1 MVDKEA
7 LSGTERLK
15 PSDARLTLTTPM
27 RRSRLEQTAASA
39 LTGLLLFAGLRTP
52 ALGADPAAGPAPA
65 AEAAP
70 SGAADQPAESTP
82 APRPKALRRPRKQTR
97 GAFRRGAATSESRG
111 RRSDRTPS
119 EAAPPITAPPGPLPG
134 GELPAG
140 LGPVLGEV
148 PVAGSAPYET
158 VVPAEEPVGVLG
170 PEMSVMET
178 PRTVQVVNKE
188 EMQTINA
195 QSVNDL
201 AAFVPGVNPTQ
212 MTGSPVSEPVIRG
225 LPATAYRNGMLVGF
239 SQSAQWGPLM
249 NMNAYDNL
257 DVVTGPVSIVFGPQE
272 MAGGFANEVT
282 KQPYFDQFRG
292 SASYTGGMYSTNF
305 WNIDI
310 GGPILKDKLAYRVD
324 YFGQDGYAPYNYYDG
339 AYLQRQCAYLAL
351 SAKPYDNL
359 SIDFN
364 TEFDVNHLN
373 TVAGLNR
380 PDQALIS
387 DGLYQTG
394 SLVGWYGPPGVLHPG
409 LGTAPPGA
417 GYAMNWGPQVPISR
431 RTNLFA
437 NSENSTQQL
446 YYVAQ
451 AIETLKID
459 DNLSLVN
466 NSMFEYFSTFIDQAI
481 PSTFWAVLPAGYDFD
496 DRLELRAS
504 FDTPIGKGK
513 KPAPSLDQT
522 AEGASGGGWKLHHM
536 IDAGLEFRYFSDT
549 EYSGVWHS
557 PINIWNLTQPL
568 TAREFSP
575 LVSFAQAIGPIYQNP
590 YLTDIPVPGY
600 PGAYYN
606 VFNYL
611 STADT
616 FYEVSPFYQH
626 KLDFTDQWSLLLS
639 GRMNAYFIEASPPPG
654 TPAEI
659 SAAAPALGLPPLTP
673 TSMSIVQPEVSI
685 SPSYKLF
692 PWMTNY
698 FTFFYGQTTLLSQ
711 FGSFGPSYPSDYYH
725 QNNFLYELGTK
736 LDLLHD
742 RLFLGFSAYMQ
753 SGYIPAQV
761 IPGGPIATAQ
771 ADIQGIQ
778 LTGSYQPNRNFWLN
792 FGYAYIAAQEQWAGL
807 PQGPLAE
814 QPYSTSVARQYGLP
828 VDPMVNLP
836 PANYPFIGFP
846 TNYGNLM
853 ATYKFDNGFGI
864 SLWGN
869 TESGNFIFYTYST
882 RIPTWYTLNAR
893 LFYATKRWEASLY
906 IYNLTNEQYWL
917 PGAPGFSNARFMN
930 YDYIVAQLPFWIQ
943 GTVQINF

>member
-1 MVDKEA
+1 MPTLR
-7 LSGTERLK
+7 LSPGAIL
-15 PSDARLTLTTPM
+15 A
-27 RRSRLEQTAASA
+27 
-39 LTGLLLFAGLRTP
+39 LLLLVVGFPTP
-52 ALGADPAAGPAPA
+52 VLSAESGPGSPSEAAAPPAEATQPEAAPMPGSAQAPAESSPSPPGGTPEGTQEGEPAAAP
-65 AEAAP
+65 P
-70 SGAADQPAESTP
+70 SGAAPEAPTSGPEAPPA
-82 APRPKALRRPRKQTR
+82 
-97 GAFRRGAATSESRG
+97 AATPE
-111 RRSDRTPS
+111 T
-119 EAAPPITAPPGPLPG
+119 APPITIPQGPLPG

-148 PVAGSAPYET
+148 DVSGATPYET

-188 EMQTINA
+188 EIQTINA

-201 AAFVPGVNPTQ
+201 AAFVPGINPTQ

-225 LPATAYRNGMLVGF
+225 LPGTAYRNGMLVGF

-282 KQPYFDQFRG
+282 KQPYFDKFRG
-292 SASYTGGMYSTNF
+292 TASYTGGMYDTNF

-310 GGPILKDKLAYRVD
+310 GGPIIKDKLAYRAD

-339 AYLQRQCAYLAL
+339 AYLQRQCALFAL

-417 GYAMNWGPQVPISR
+417 GYAMDWGPQEPISR
-431 RTNLFA
+431 RSNLFA

-466 NSMFEYFSTFIDQAI
+466 NSMFEYFSTYIDQAI
-481 PSTFWAVLPAGYDFD
+481 PSTFWAELPAGYDFD
-496 DRLELRAS
+496 DRLEIRAS
-504 FDTPIGKGK
+504 FDTPIGKSK
-513 KPAPSLDQT
+513 KPATAFDQT
-522 AEGASGGGWKLHHM
+522 AEEETSTWKFHHA
-536 IDAGLEFRYFSDT
+536 IDAGLEFRFFSDT
-549 EYSGVWHS
+549 EYSGAWHS
-557 PINIWNLTQPL
+557 PINIWNMTQPL
-568 TAREFSP
+568 TSRDYSP
-575 LVSFAQAIGPIYQNP
+575 LIPYSTAISAPYSNP

-611 STADT
+611 STSDT
-616 FYEVSPFYQH
+616 FYELSPFYQH

-639 GRMNAYFIEASPPPG
+639 ARMNAYFIQASPPPG
-654 TPAEI
+654 TPSDL
-659 SAAAPALGLPPLTP
+659 SAIAPSLGLPSLTP
-673 TSMSIVQPEVSI
+673 TSMSMVQPEVSI
-685 SPSYKLF
+685 SPSYKPF

-711 FGSFGPSYPSDYYH
+711 FGSFAPSYPSSYYH

-736 LDLLHD
+736 LNLLHD

-771 ADIQGIQ
+771 ADISGIQ
-778 LTGSYQPNRNFWLN
+778 LNGSYQPNRNFWLN

-807 PQGPLAE
+807 SQGPLAE
-814 QPYSTSVARQYGLP
+814 QPYSTSVARQYSLP
-828 VDPMVNLP
+828 VDPMLNMAA
-836 PANYPFIGFP
+836 ANYQFIGFP

-853 ATYKFDNGFGI
+853 ATYKLDNGFGI
-864 SLWGN
+864 SLWGI
-869 TESGNFIFYTYST
+869 TESGNYIFYTYST

-893 LFYATKRWEASLY
+893 IFYAAKRWEASLY
-906 IYNLTNEQYWL
+906 IYNVTNEQYWL
-917 PGAPGFSNARFMN
+917 PGAPGFSNARYLN

>member
-1 MVDKEA
+1 MLRSCLGIL
-7 LSGTERLK
+7 LSAVLPGI
-15 PSDARLTLTTPM
+15 
-27 RRSRLEQTAASA
+27 
-39 LTGLLLFAGLRTP
+39 LLLLMGNPAP
-52 ALGADPAAGPAPA
+52 ALGAEPGPSSGPVEEAATPSAAAPQPESAPSPSTGQAPA
-65 AEAAP
+65 AAPEGPEAGPEAAAP
-70 SGAADQPAESTP
+70 SAEAPAAP
-82 APRPKALRRPRKQTR
+82 APGP
-97 GAFRRGAATSESRG
+97 AAPAAPA
-111 RRSDRTPS
+111 PS
-119 EAAPPITAPPGPLPG
+119 AAAPPITVPQGPLPG
-134 GELPAG
+134 GELPPG

-148 PVAGSAPYET
+148 DVGASTPYES
-158 VVPAEEPVGVLG
+158 VEPAEQPVGVLG

-178 PRTVQVVNKE
+178 PRTVQIVNKE
-188 EMQTINA
+188 EIQTTNA

-201 AAFVPGVNPTQ
+201 AAFVPGINPTQ
-212 MTGSPVSEPVIRG
+212 MTGSPVSEPVMRG
-225 LPATAYRNGMLVGF
+225 LPGTAYRNGMLVGF

-282 KQPYFDQFRG
+282 KQPYFDKFRG
-292 SASYTGGMYSTNF
+292 TASYTGGMYSTNF

-310 GGPILKDKLAYRVD
+310 GGPIIKDKLAYRVD

-339 AYLQRQCAYLAL
+339 AYLQRQCALLVL

-359 SIDFN
+359 TIDFN

-373 TVAGLNR
+373 TVAGINR

-394 SLVGWYGPPGVLHPG
+394 SLAGWYGPPGVLNPG

-417 GYAMNWGPQVPISR
+417 GYAMNWGPQEPISR
-431 RTNLFA
+431 RSNLFA

-459 DNLSLVN
+459 EGLSLVN
-466 NSMFEYFSTFIDQAI
+466 NSMFEYFSTYIDQAI

-504 FDTPIGKGK
+504 FDTPIGRSRQPVASSDPSTDAEKG
-513 KPAPSLDQT
+513 L
-522 AEGASGGGWKLHHM
+522 GAKFHHA
-536 IDAGLEFRYFSDT
+536 IDTGLEFRFFSDT
-549 EYSGVWHS
+549 EYSGAWHS
-557 PINIWNLTQPL
+557 PINIWNMTQPL
-568 TAREFSP
+568 TSRDYSP
-575 LVSFAQAIGPIYQNP
+575 LIPFSTATAAPYSNP

-611 STADT
+611 STSDT
-616 FYEVSPFYQH
+616 FYELSPFYQH
-626 KLDFTDQWSLLLS
+626 KVDFTDQWSLLLS
-639 GRMNAYFIEASPPPG
+639 GRMNAYFIQASPPPG
-654 TPAEI
+654 TPGDI
-659 SAAAPALGLPPLTP
+659 SAAAPSFGLPSLTS
-673 TSMSIVQPEVSI
+673 TSMSMVQPEVSI
-685 SPSYKLF
+685 SPSYKPF

-711 FGSFGPSYPSDYYH
+711 FGSFGPSYPSSYYH

-736 LDLLHD
+736 LNLLHD

-771 ADIQGIQ
+771 ADISGIQ
-778 LTGSYQPNRNFWLN
+778 LNGSYQPNRNFWLN

-807 PQGPLAE
+807 SQGPLAM
-814 QPYSTSVARQYGLP
+814 QPYSTSVARQYDLP
-828 VDPMVNLP
+828 TDPLVNMAA
-836 PANYPFIGFP
+836 ANYQFIGFP

-853 ATYKFDNGFGI
+853 ATYKFNNGFGV
-864 SLWGN
+864 SLWGI
-869 TESGNFIFYTYST
+869 TESGNYIFYTYST

-906 IYNLTNEQYWL
+906 VYNLTNEEYWL

>member
-1 MVDKEA
+1 MLLRSCLGIL
-7 LSGTERLK
+7 LSVLLPGI
-15 PSDARLTLTTPM
+15 
-27 RRSRLEQTAASA
+27 
-39 LTGLLLFAGLRTP
+39 LLLLMGDPAP
-52 ALGADPAAGPAPA
+52 ALGAEPGPSSGSTEEASTPSPSAAQPESAPAPSTGQA
-65 AEAAP
+65 PPEAAP
-70 SGAADQPAESTP
+70 ESTEAGPEAAAPGPGAAA
-82 APRPKALRRPRKQTR
+82 APP
-97 GAFRRGAATSESRG
+97 
-111 RRSDRTPS
+111 PS
-119 EAAPPITAPPGPLPG
+119 EAAPPITVPQGPLPA
-134 GELPAG
+134 GELPPG

-148 PVAGSAPYET
+148 DVGASTPYES
-158 VVPAEEPVGVLG
+158 VEPAEQPVGVLG

-178 PRTVQVVNKE
+178 PRTVQIVNKE
-188 EMQTINA
+188 EIQTTNA

-201 AAFVPGVNPTQ
+201 AAFVPGINPTQ

-225 LPATAYRNGMLVGF
+225 LPGTAYRNGMLVGF

-292 SASYTGGMYSTNF
+292 TASYTGGMYSTNF

-339 AYLQRQCAYLAL
+339 AYLQRQCALLAL

-359 SIDFN
+359 TIDFN
-364 TEFDVNHLN
+364 TELDLNHLN
-373 TVAGLNR
+373 TVAGINR

-394 SLVGWYGPPGVLHPG
+394 SLAGWYGPPGVLHPG

-431 RTNLFA
+431 RSNLFA

-459 DNLSLVN
+459 EGLSLVN
-466 NSMFEYFSTFIDQAI
+466 NSMFEYFSTYIDQAI
-481 PSTFWAVLPAGYDFD
+481 PSTFWAILPAGYDFD

-504 FDTPIGKGK
+504 FDTPIGRSGQPVASSDSSAEAEKG
-513 KPAPSLDQT
+513 P
-522 AEGASGGGWKLHHM
+522 GAKLHHA
-536 IDAGLEFRYFSDT
+536 IDAGLEFRFFSDT
-549 EYSGVWHS
+549 EYSGAWHS
-557 PINIWNLTQPL
+557 PINIWNMTQPL
-568 TAREFSP
+568 TSRDYSP
-575 LVSFAQAIGPIYQNP
+575 LVPFSTATAAPYSNP

-611 STADT
+611 STSDT
-616 FYEVSPFYQH
+616 FYELSPFYQH
-626 KLDFTDQWSLLLS
+626 KVDFTDQWSLLLS
-639 GRMNAYFIEASPPPG
+639 GRMNAYFIQASPPPG
-654 TPAEI
+654 TPGDI
-659 SAAAPALGLPPLTP
+659 SAAAPSFGLPTLTP

-685 SPSYKLF
+685 SPSYKPF

-711 FGSFGPSYPSDYYH
+711 FGSFGPSYPSSYYH

-736 LDLLHD
+736 LNLLHD
-742 RLFLGFSAYMQ
+742 HLFLGFSAYMQ

-771 ADIQGIQ
+771 ANIQGIQ
-778 LTGSYQPNRNFWLN
+778 LNGSYQPSRNFWLN

-828 VDPMVNLP
+828 VDPMVNLAA
-836 PANYPFIGFP
+836 ANYPFIGFP

-853 ATYKFDNGFGI
+853 ATYKFNNGFGI
-864 SLWGN
+864 SLWGI
-869 TESGNFIFYTYST
+869 TESGNYIFYTYST

-893 LFYATKRWEASLY
+893 LFYAAKRWEASLY
-906 IYNLTNEQYWL
+906 VYNLTNEEYWL

-930 YDYIVAQLPFWIQ
+930 YDYIVPQLPFWIQ

>member
-1 MVDKEA
+1 MPMLLRSCLGIL
-7 LSGTERLK
+7 LSVLLPGI
-15 PSDARLTLTTPM
+15 
-27 RRSRLEQTAASA
+27 
-39 LTGLLLFAGLRTP
+39 LLLLMGDPAP
-52 ALGADPAAGPAPA
+52 ALGAEPGPSSGSTEEASTPSPSAAQPESAPAPSTGQA
-65 AEAAP
+65 PPEAAP
-70 SGAADQPAESTP
+70 ESTEAGPEAAAPGPGAAA
-82 APRPKALRRPRKQTR
+82 APP
-97 GAFRRGAATSESRG
+97 
-111 RRSDRTPS
+111 PS
-119 EAAPPITAPPGPLPG
+119 EAAPPITVPQGPLPA
-134 GELPAG
+134 GELPPG

-148 PVAGSAPYET
+148 DVGASTPYES
-158 VVPAEEPVGVLG
+158 VEPAEQPVGVLG

-178 PRTVQVVNKE
+178 PRTVQIVNKE
-188 EMQTINA
+188 EIQTTNA

-201 AAFVPGVNPTQ
+201 AAFVPGINPTQ

-225 LPATAYRNGMLVGF
+225 LPGTAYRNGMLVGF

-292 SASYTGGMYSTNF
+292 TASYTGGMYSTNF

-339 AYLQRQCAYLAL
+339 AYLQRQCALLAL

-359 SIDFN
+359 TIDFN
-364 TEFDVNHLN
+364 TELDLNHLN
-373 TVAGLNR
+373 TVAGINR

-394 SLVGWYGPPGVLHPG
+394 SLAGWYGPPGVLHPG

-431 RTNLFA
+431 RSNLFA

-459 DNLSLVN
+459 EGLSLVN
-466 NSMFEYFSTFIDQAI
+466 NSMFEYFSTYIDQAI
-481 PSTFWAVLPAGYDFD
+481 PSTFWAILPAGYDFD

-504 FDTPIGKGK
+504 FDTPIGRSGQPVASSDSSAEAEKG
-513 KPAPSLDQT
+513 P
-522 AEGASGGGWKLHHM
+522 GAKLHHA
-536 IDAGLEFRYFSDT
+536 IDAGLEFRFFSDT
-549 EYSGVWHS
+549 EYSGAWHS
-557 PINIWNLTQPL
+557 PINIWNMTQPL
-568 TAREFSP
+568 TSRDYSP
-575 LVSFAQAIGPIYQNP
+575 LVPFSTATAAPYSNP

-611 STADT
+611 STSDT
-616 FYEVSPFYQH
+616 FYELSPFYQH
-626 KLDFTDQWSLLLS
+626 KVDFTDQWSLLLS
-639 GRMNAYFIEASPPPG
+639 GRMNAYFIQASPPPG
-654 TPAEI
+654 TPGDI
-659 SAAAPALGLPPLTP
+659 SAAAPSFGLPTLTP

-685 SPSYKLF
+685 SPSYKPF

-711 FGSFGPSYPSDYYH
+711 FGSFGPSYPSSYYH

-736 LDLLHD
+736 LNLLHD
-742 RLFLGFSAYMQ
+742 HLFLGFSAYMQ

-771 ADIQGIQ
+771 ANIQGIQ
-778 LTGSYQPNRNFWLN
+778 LNGSYQPSRNFWLN

-828 VDPMVNLP
+828 VDPMVNLAA
-836 PANYPFIGFP
+836 ANYPFIGFP

-853 ATYKFDNGFGI
+853 ATYKFNNGFGI
-864 SLWGN
+864 SLWGI
-869 TESGNFIFYTYST
+869 TESGNYIFYTYST

-893 LFYATKRWEASLY
+893 LFYAAKRWEASLY
-906 IYNLTNEQYWL
+906 VYNLTNEEYWL

-930 YDYIVAQLPFWIQ
+930 YDYIVPQLPFWIQ